1 MRRIVVL
8 LTMLLAL
15 SCVTQKQVERYADKH
30 KERMSKISWDY
41 MDKNKDQASAY
52 CSNRFP
58 LTSVG
63 SSVEVIVDTAAMNEL
78 AAQAVSDALMR
89 SDSAWF
95 DFIDSSYAYVSR
107 ELVQS
112 IVHQMRREY
121 EGRVDMAVRKAIA
134 QCERGKRVIIRDTVE
149 DSRRIVA
156 CEMRYTKIND
166 ENTRIAQVND
176 KLLKENADLKQS
188 RNSWMTRCIAT
199 WSLIA
204 LLLAIYIA
212 IKIKTRPVK
221 L

>member
-1 MRRIVVL
+1 ML

-30 KERMSKISWDY
+30 QERMSKISWDY

-52 CSNRFP
+52 CGNRFP

-95 DFIDSSYAYVSR
+95 DMIDSSYVSR
-107 ELVQS
+107 EAVKNMVS
-112 IVHQMRREY
+112 VIRRGY
-121 EGRVDMAVRKAIA
+121 EDRISEAVRRAIA
-134 QCERGKRVIIRDTVE
+134 QCERRVIIRDTVE
-149 DSRRIVA
+149 DSRKIVA
-156 CEMRYTKIND
+156 CETRYDNLIEENLSISKIN
-166 ENTRIAQVND
+166 E
-176 KLLKENADLKQS
+176 KLLKDNLELKKS
-188 RNSWMTRCIAT
+188 RNSWMGKFIAT

-212 IKIKTRPVK
+212 IKLKTRPG
-221 L
+221 